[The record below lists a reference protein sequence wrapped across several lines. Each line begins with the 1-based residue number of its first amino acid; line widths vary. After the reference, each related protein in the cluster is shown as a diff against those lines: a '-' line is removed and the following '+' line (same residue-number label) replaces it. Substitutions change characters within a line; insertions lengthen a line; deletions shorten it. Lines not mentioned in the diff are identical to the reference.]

1 MSVPPPSGPRASARA
16 PAPDPGAGAT
26 AAAATTT
33 ARMPA
38 TSARPDSRPVPS
50 LAAGR
55 SDAGAPDA
63 GRPRPGRRVRGRVA
77 ALLPRRS
84 DLAEVR
90 RDPRR
95 DLLAGLTVA
104 IVALPLALGF
114 GVSSGLGAEAG
125 LATAV
130 VAGALAAIFGGSNLQ
145 VSGPTGAMTVVLVPI
160 VAEHGP
166 SGVLTVGLIA
176 GVLLVALAA
185 LRAGAYMRYVPAP
198 VVEGFTLGIACV
210 IGLQQIPNALGVA
223 KSDGDRVLVVAWR
236 AFEEFAAAPNWTAV
250 ALAAAVAAVML
261 TGARLRPTV
270 PFSVIAVAVAT
281 VVAQLAHLDAAP
293 PIGDL
298 PSGLSAPSPAFLDL
312 GSLGSLLA
320 PAVAVAALA
329 ALESL
334 LSASV
339 ADGMTVGQ
347 RHDPD
352 RELFGQGLANIA
364 APLFGGVPATGAIA
378 RTAVN
383 VRSGAG
389 SRLAS
394 LTHAAVLA
402 VIVFTAAPL
411 VSRIPL
417 AALAGVLIA
426 TAIRMVEV
434 GSLRAMARA
443 TRSDAA
449 VLVLTAAATLVLD
462 LVRAVIV
469 GLAVAGVLALRA
481 VAGQARLDQL
491 PLDRDDHTAEEH
503 ALLAEHI
510 VAYRIDGP
518 LFFAAA
524 HRFLL
529 ELTEVAD
536 VRVVILRMSRVS
548 TVDATGA
555 LVLKDVVDKLGRR
568 GIVVMASGIRRGQ
581 RQALD
586 SVGALAPLRHEGRE
600 YATTP
605 EAIRGARQYLE
616 RSGVLPPPAPDV
628 PHPLGTGSCPPRA
641 DGVEG

>member
-1 MSVPPPSGPRASARA
+1 MS
-16 PAPDPGAGAT
+16 
-26 AAAATTT
+26 
-33 ARMPA
+33 
-38 TSARPDSRPVPS
+38 S
-50 LAAGR
+50 LAVRVGARVRSVLPTRADLAGMGR
-55 SDAGAPDA
+55 S
-63 GRPRPGRRVRGRVA
+63 
-77 ALLPRRS
+77 
-84 DLAEVR
+84 
-90 RDPRR
+90 PRR

-160 VAEHGP
+160 VARYGP
-166 SGVLTVGLIA
+166 GGVLTVGLLA
-176 GVLLVALAA
+176 GLMLIALALA
-185 LRAGAYMRYVPAP
+185 RAGRYMQYVPAP

-210 IGLQQIPNALGVA
+210 IGLQQVPNALGVA
-223 KSDGDRVLVVAWR
+223 KPEGDKVLVVTWR
-236 AFEEFAAAPNWTAV
+236 AVEAFAGAPNWTA
-250 ALAAAVAAVML
+250 AGLAAAVAAVML
-261 TGARLRPTV
+261 IGARWRPV
-270 PFSVIAVAVAT
+270 IPFSILAVIGAT
-281 VVAQLAHLDAAP
+281 VVAQLCHLDAAR

-298 PSGLSAPSPAFLDL
+298 PAGLPAPSLAFLDL
-312 GSLGSLLA
+312 GALGSLLA

-347 RHDPD
+347 KHDPD
-352 RELFGQGLANIA
+352 KELFGQGLANLA

-383 VRSGAG
+383 VRTGAS
-389 SRLAS
+389 SRLAA
-394 LTHAAVLA
+394 LTHAAILA
-402 VIVFTAAPL
+402 VIVFAAAPL

-443 TRSDAA
+443 TRSDG
-449 VLVLTAAATLVLD
+449 LVLILTAVATVALD
-462 LVRAVIV
+462 LVYAVII
-469 GLAVAGVLALRA
+469 GLLVAGALALRA
-481 VAGQARLDQL
+481 VAKQVRLDQVSL
-491 PLDRDDHTAEEH
+491 KEDLTGDHSAEEH

-529 ELTEVAD
+529 ELSDVAD
-536 VRVVILRMSRVS
+536 VRVVILRMSRV
-548 TVDATGA
+548 TTMDATGA
-555 LVLKDVVDKLGRR
+555 LVLKDAVTKLNRR
-568 GIVVMASGIRRGQ
+568 GITVLASGIRSGQ
-581 RQALD
+581 RRVLD
-586 SVGALAPLRHEGRE
+586 SVGALGLLRAATGDD
-600 YATTP
+600 YAGTP
-605 EAIRGARQYLE
+605 EAIAAARSHLHGA
-616 RSGVLPPPAPDV
+616 GVLPPAPALPAQARSHASAAV
-628 PHPLGTGSCPPRA
+628 FTEESSR
-641 DGVEG
+641 

>member
-1 MSVPPPSGPRASARA
+1 MRLSFGRIGARL
-16 PAPDPGAGAT
+16 T
-26 AAAATTT
+26 
-33 ARMPA
+33 
-38 TSARPDSRPVPS
+38 
-50 LAAGR
+50 
-55 SDAGAPDA
+55 
-63 GRPRPGRRVRGRVA
+63 
-77 ALLPRRS
+77 ALLPGRT
-84 DLAEVR
+84 DLAEMR

-130 VAGALAAIFGGSNLQ
+130 IAGSLAAVFGGSNLQ

-166 SGVLTVGLIA
+166 SGVLTVGLMA
-176 GVLLVALAA
+176 GVMLVALAL
-185 LRAGAYMRYVPAP
+185 LRAGKYMQYVPAP

-210 IGLQQIPNALGVA
+210 IGLQQIPNALGVP
-223 KSDGDRVLVVAWR
+223 KPGGDRVLVVSWR
-236 AFEEFAAAPNWTAV
+236 ALEEFAKSPNWIAV
-250 ALAAAVAAVML
+250 AFALAVAAVMVI
-261 TGARLRPTV
+261 GARWRPTV
-270 PFSVIAVAVAT
+270 PFSILAVMAAT
-281 VVAQLAHLDAAP
+281 VVAQVAGLDAAK

-298 PSGLSAPSPAFLDL
+298 PSGLPAPSLAFLDV
-312 GSLGSLLA
+312 GAVGSLLA
-320 PAVAVAALA
+320 PAAAVAALA

-347 RHDPD
+347 KHDAD

-383 VRSGAG
+383 VRTGAG
-389 SRLAS
+389 SRLAA
-394 LTHAAVLA
+394 LTHAAILA
-402 VIVFTAAPL
+402 VIVFAAAPL

-417 AALAGVLIA
+417 AALAGVLLA
-426 TAIRMVEV
+426 TAVRMVEV

-443 TRSDAA
+443 TRSDALI
-449 VLVLTAAATLVLD
+449 LVLTAVATLALD
-462 LVRAVIV
+462 LVYAVIL
-469 GLAVAGVLALRA
+469 GLMVAGTLALRA
-481 VAGQARLDQL
+481 VAKQARLDQV
-491 PLDRDDHTAEEH
+491 PLDRGDHSAEEH

-529 ELTEVAD
+529 ELAEVAD
-536 VRVVILRMSRVS
+536 VRVVILRMSRV
-548 TVDATGA
+548 TTIDATGA
-555 LVLKDVVDKLGRR
+555 LVLKDAVEKLNRR
-568 GIVVMASGIRRGQ
+568 GIAVLTSGIRPSQ
-581 RQALD
+581 RQVLD
-586 SVGALAPLRHEGRE
+586 SVGALELLRREGRE

-605 EAIRGARQYLE
+605 EAIQGARNYLE
-616 RSGVLPPPAPDV
+616 CAGVIPTHPAQMSRPISEETEETV
-628 PHPLGTGSCPPRA
+628 G
-641 DGVEG
+641 

>member
-1 MSVPPPSGPRASARA
+1 MTPGFIRAW
-16 PAPDPGAGAT
+16 
-26 AAAATTT
+26 
-33 ARMPA
+33 
-38 TSARPDSRPVPS
+38 SRIT
-50 LAAGR
+50 
-55 SDAGAPDA
+55 
-63 GRPRPGRRVRGRVA
+63 
-77 ALLPRRS
+77 ALLPARN
-84 DLAEVR
+84 DLAEMR

-130 VAGALAAIFGGSNLQ
+130 IAGALAAVFGGSNLQ

-160 VAEHGP
+160 VAAHGP
-166 SGVLTVGLIA
+166 SGVLTVGLMA
-176 GVLLVALAA
+176 GVMLVALAA
-185 LRAGAYMRYVPAP
+185 ARAGKYMQYVPAP

-210 IGLQQIPNALGVA
+210 IGLQQVPNALGVA
-223 KSDGDRVLVVAWR
+223 KPEGDRVLVVTWR
-236 AFEEFAAAPNWTAV
+236 ALEEFARHPNWTAL
-250 ALAAAVAAVML
+250 ALAAAVAALML
-261 TGARLRPTV
+261 AGARLRPTV
-270 PFSVIAVAVAT
+270 PFSILAVIAAT
-281 VVAQLAHLDAAP
+281 IVTQAAGLDAAT
-293 PIGDL
+293 PIGQL
-298 PSGLSAPSPAFLDL
+298 PSGLPAPSLSFLDL
-312 GSLGSLLA
+312 GALGSLLA

-347 RHDPD
+347 KHDPD
-352 RELFGQGLANIA
+352 RELFGQGLANIT

-383 VRSGAG
+383 VRTGAG
-389 SRLAS
+389 SRLAA
-394 LTHAAVLA
+394 LVHAAILA
-402 VIVFTAAPL
+402 VIVFAAAPL

-417 AALAGVLIA
+417 AALAGVLLA

-434 GSLRAMARA
+434 GSIRAMTRA
-443 TRSDAA
+443 TRSDALI
-449 VLVLTAAATLVLD
+449 LVLTAAATLALD
-462 LVRAVIV
+462 LVYAVII
-469 GLAVAGVLALRA
+469 GLVVAGALALRA
-481 VAGQARLDQL
+481 VAKQARFDQVE
-491 PLDRDDHTAEEH
+491 LDRGDHSTEEH

-529 ELTEVAD
+529 ELTDVAD

-548 TVDATGA
+548 TMDATGA
-555 LVLKDVVDKLGRR
+555 LVLKDAVQKLNRR
-568 GIVVMASGIRRGQ
+568 GIVVMTSGIRPGQ
-581 RQALD
+581 RQVLD
-586 SVGALAPLRHEGRE
+586 SVGALDLLRLEGRE

-605 EAIRGARQYLE
+605 EAIRGARDHLE
-616 RSGVLPPPAPDV
+616 MAGVLPAGNVRHTLHMPPAQ
-628 PHPLGTGSCPPRA
+628 GAES
-641 DGVEG
+641 

>member
-1 MSVPPPSGPRASARA
+1 MRIPSGRVSARI
-16 PAPDPGAGAT
+16 AT
-26 AAAATTT
+26 
-33 ARMPA
+33 
-38 TSARPDSRPVPS
+38 
-50 LAAGR
+50 LL
-55 SDAGAPDA
+55 
-63 GRPRPGRRVRGRVA
+63 PGRTDVAQMRRG
-77 ALLPRRS
+77 
-84 DLAEVR
+84 
-90 RDPRR
+90 PRR

-130 VAGALAAIFGGSNLQ
+130 VAGALAAVFGGSNLQ

-166 SGVLTVGLIA
+166 AGVLTVGLMA
-176 GVLLVALAA
+176 GCMLVALAA
-185 LRAGAYMRYVPAP
+185 LRAGKYMQYVPAP

-210 IGLQQIPNALGVA
+210 IGLQQIPNALGVP
-223 KSDGDRVLVVAWR
+223 KPEGDRVLVVAWR
-236 AFEEFAAAPNWTAV
+236 ALEEFATNPNWTACTF
-250 ALAAAVAAVML
+250 ALAVAAVML
-261 TGARLRPTV
+261 AGARWRPTI
-270 PFSVIAVAVAT
+270 PFSILAVIAAA
-281 VVAQLAHLDAAP
+281 VVAQVAGLDAAK

-298 PSGLSAPSPAFLDL
+298 PSGLPAPSLAFLDP
-312 GSLGSLLA
+312 GALGSLLA

-347 RHDPD
+347 KHDPD

-383 VRSGAG
+383 VRTGAS
-389 SRLAS
+389 SRLAA
-394 LTHAAVLA
+394 LTHAAILA
-402 VIVFTAAPL
+402 VIVFAAAPL
-411 VSRIPL
+411 VSEIPL
-417 AALAGVLIA
+417 AALAGVLLA

-443 TRSDAA
+443 TRSDALI
-449 VLVLTAAATLVLD
+449 LVLTAVATLALD
-462 LVRAVIV
+462 LVYAVII
-469 GLAVAGVLALRA
+469 GLAVAGALALRA
-481 VAGQARLDQL
+481 VAKQARLDQV
-491 PLDRDDHTAEEH
+491 PLDRGDHSAEEH

-529 ELTEVAD
+529 ELAEVAD
-536 VRVVILRMSRVS
+536 VRVVILRMSRV
-548 TVDATGA
+548 TTIDATGA
-555 LVLKDVVDKLGRR
+555 LVLKDVVEKLHRR
-568 GIVVMASGIRRGQ
+568 GIAVMTSGIRPGQ
-581 RQALD
+581 RQVLD
-586 SVGALAPLRHEGRE
+586 SLGALELLRVEGRE

-605 EAIRGARQYLE
+605 EAIQGARTHLE
-616 RSGVLPPPAPDV
+616 CAGVMPPLPARTFRPNSEEREETV
-628 PHPLGTGSCPPRA
+628 G
-641 DGVEG
+641 

>member
-1 MSVPPPSGPRASARA
+1 MTQAFDRAWTRI
-16 PAPDPGAGAT
+16 T
-26 AAAATTT
+26 
-33 ARMPA
+33 
-38 TSARPDSRPVPS
+38 
-50 LAAGR
+50 
-55 SDAGAPDA
+55 
-63 GRPRPGRRVRGRVA
+63 
-77 ALLPRRS
+77 ALLPARA
-84 DLAEVR
+84 DLAEMGR
-90 RDPRR
+90 APRR

-130 VAGALAAIFGGSNLQ
+130 VAGALAAVFGGSNLQ

-160 VAEHGP
+160 VAEHGT
-166 SGVLTVGLIA
+166 SGVLTVGLMA
-176 GVLLVALAA
+176 GLMLVALAA
-185 LRAGAYMRYVPAP
+185 LRAGTYMQYVPAP

-210 IGLQQIPNALGVA
+210 IGLQQVPNALGVA
-223 KSDGDRVLVVAWR
+223 KPEGDRVLVVTWR
-236 AFEEFAAAPNWTAV
+236 AVEEFARHPNWTAV
-250 ALAAAVAAVML
+250 GLAAAVAVVML
-261 TGARLRPTV
+261 VGARRRPAL
-270 PFSVIAVAVAT
+270 PFSIIAVVAAT
-281 VVAQLAHLDAAP
+281 IVAQVAGLDSAV
-293 PIGDL
+293 PIGAL
-298 PSGLSAPSPAFLDL
+298 PSGLPAPSFGFLDM
-312 GSLGSLLA
+312 SVLGSLLA

-347 RHDPD
+347 KHDPD

-383 VRSGAG
+383 VRTGAG
-389 SRLAS
+389 SRLAA
-394 LTHAAVLA
+394 LTHAAILA
-402 VIVFTAAPL
+402 VIVFAAAPL

-417 AALAGVLIA
+417 AALAGVLLA

-443 TRSDAA
+443 TRSDALI
-449 VLVLTAAATLVLD
+449 LVLTAVATLALD
-462 LVRAVIV
+462 LVYAVII
-469 GLAVAGVLALRA
+469 GLVVAGALALRA
-481 VAGQARLDQL
+481 VAKQASLDQV
-491 PLDRDDHTAEEH
+491 PLRRGDHSAEEH
-503 ALLAEHI
+503 ELLAEHI

-529 ELTEVAD
+529 ELTDVAD

-548 TVDATGA
+548 TMDATGA
-555 LVLKDVVDKLGRR
+555 LVLKDAVQKLQRR
-568 GIVVMASGIRRGQ
+568 GIAVMTSGIRPGQ
-581 RQALD
+581 RQVLD
-586 SVGALAPLRHEGRE
+586 SVGALDLLRREGRE

-605 EAIRGARQYLE
+605 EAIQGARDHLE
-616 RSGVLPPPAPDV
+616 LAGLLPVVPTPKAHPDTPAA
-628 PHPLGTGSCPPRA
+628 SEERA
-641 DGVEG
+641 R